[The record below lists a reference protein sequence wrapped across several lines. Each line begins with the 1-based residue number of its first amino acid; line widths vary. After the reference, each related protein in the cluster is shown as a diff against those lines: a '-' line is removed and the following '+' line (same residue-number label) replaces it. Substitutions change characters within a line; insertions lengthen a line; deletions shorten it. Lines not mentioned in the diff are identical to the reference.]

1 METQSVEYPQC
12 TLADSFLRSGA
23 ARLVA
28 YPFRMRQSDGH
39 SSRSRPNWRK
49 INQRPLQWE
58 VSSKKKKYKEN
69 RKVNLSFP
77 NRIDIHRMLGP
88 RPAPNSISPLLC
100 RSFWN
105 WFQLIYR
112 LSSRPETSSYHSA
125 QSTLSYKQLCVNIQ
139 RQQVTWWNFSKLI
152 QLRTLFTAELGL
164 TLKLNLKFNWT
175 NR

>member
-58 VSSKKKKYKEN
+58 ASSKKKKRKEN

-88 RPAPNSISPLLC
+88 RPAPNSISPPSL
-100 RSFWN
+100 SFVLK
-105 WFQLIYR
+105 LISTH
-112 LSSRPETSSYHSA
+112 LSSQQPSRNIILSFCSKYSFIQTALCKYSTTTSH
-125 QSTLSYKQLCVNIQ
+125 LMKFFKVNP
-139 RQQVTWWNFSKLI
+139 
-152 QLRTLFTAELGL
+152 TADRIYSQIGANIK
-164 TLKLNLKFNWT
+164 T
-175 NR
+175 